1 MLSETT
7 QRETARHIKGT
18 TIAWSGDRC
27 LDLANPNPGDVTI
40 EDYAYALA
48 YTVRWRGQA
57 ESDGRRCFYG
67 VAEHVVRG
75 AEHMMLEGHGPRA
88 ALDFLGHESDEV
100 PFGDFPGPGKA
111 MWSPEFRASVKCWG
125 DALDRRFGFG
135 LTDKALIKRFDIR
148 MLATEKRDLMP
159 GHARTTWEDYDS
171 PDPAYG
177 PFAARIVPFAHP
189 DQAAERFLLLERTL
203 RQMLATNPMEI
214 IA

>member
-7 QRETARHIKGT
+7 RREAARHIKGT
-18 TIAWSGDRC
+18 TIAWAGDRC
-27 LDLANPNPGDVTI
+27 LDLACPNPEAVTL

-57 ESDGRRCFYG
+57 KTDGRHCFYG

-75 AEHMMLEGHGPRA
+75 AEQMLLEGYGPRA

-111 MWSPEFRASVKCWG
+111 MWSPEFRAAVRQWG
-125 DALDRRFGFG
+125 DALDAHLGFG
-135 LTDKALIKRFDIR
+135 MTDKALIKRFDIR

-159 GHARTTWEDYDS
+159 GHANTTWEDYDS

-177 PFAARIVPFAHP
+177 AFEARIVPFTHP
-189 DQAAERFLLLERTL
+189 DLAAERFLRLNAVL
-203 RQMLATNPMEI
+203 RDQ
-214 IA
+214 IARQSKDHTA